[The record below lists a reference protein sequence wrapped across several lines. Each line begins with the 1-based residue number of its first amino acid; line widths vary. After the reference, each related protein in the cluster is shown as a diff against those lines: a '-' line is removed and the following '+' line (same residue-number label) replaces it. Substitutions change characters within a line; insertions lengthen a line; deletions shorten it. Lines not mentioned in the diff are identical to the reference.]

1 MNAEDVRRLI
11 PALELL
17 SDAGLRSA
25 AAAAWAE
32 SMRLSPFDSLDE
44 VPQSPVMVT
53 RSLLDHVN
61 EVNDTCLHLM
71 ETAGSHYRLAFDRDV
86 TLATAILHDVDKP
99 LLFRNV
105 GGSFAVAEGRALTD
119 HGAVGA
125 ELLLRCGVPAAIAD
139 LVRTHSPFAPEGLP
153 GVPEGTI
160 VHYADFIANDL
171 ACLQFGAAPIHSS
184 VKLVHR

>member
-1 MNAEDVRRLI
+1 MKAEDIEQLI
-11 PALELL
+11 PALALL
-17 SDAGLRSA
+17 SDEGLRAASA
-25 AAAAWAE
+25 EAWAE
-32 SMRLSPFDSLDE
+32 SMRMSPFASLDE

-53 RSLLDHVN
+53 RSLLEHVN
-61 EVNDTCLHLM
+61 EVNETCLHLM
-71 ETAGSHYRLAFDRDV
+71 ETAGSHYGLAFDRDV

-105 GGSFAVAEGRALTD
+105 DGAFAVAAGRALTD

-125 ELLLRCGVPAAIAD
+125 ELLLRCGVPAAVAD
-139 LVRTHSPFAPEGLP
+139 LVRTHSPFASAGLP

-160 VHYADFIANDL
+160 VHYADFISNDL
-171 ACLQFGAAPIHSS
+171 ACLQFGAEPIHSS